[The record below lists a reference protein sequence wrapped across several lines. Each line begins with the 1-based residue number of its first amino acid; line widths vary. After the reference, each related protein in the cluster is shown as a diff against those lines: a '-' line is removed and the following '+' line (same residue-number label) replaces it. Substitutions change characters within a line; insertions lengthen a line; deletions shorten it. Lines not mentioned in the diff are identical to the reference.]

1 MEVGQLKVQGLG
13 RTMKM
18 GALGG
23 LCLVAAKKVHG
34 VEEVPAWSFDC
45 NDSDNPAMVMSSA
58 LHSVV
63 NAGATLHVG
72 RSVAEVWN
80 IIGDI
85 QRVLGR
91 YCLPII

>member
-1 MEVGQLKVQGLG
+1 MEVGQFKVQGPS

-34 VEEVPAWSFDC
+34 VEEARSFDC
-45 NDSDNPAMVMSSA
+45 NNSDNPAMVMSSA
-58 LHSVV
+58 LHNVV

-80 IIGDI
+80 IIGGI

>member
-1 MEVGQLKVQGLG
+1 MEVGQFKVQGLG

-63 NAGATLHVG
+63 NSGATLHVG
-72 RSVAEVWN
+72 RSVAEVW
-80 IIGDI
+80 
-85 QRVLGR
+85 
-91 YCLPII
+91 

>member
-1 MEVGQLKVQGLG
+1 MEVGQLKVQELG

-34 VEEVPAWSFDC
+34 VEEVLAWSFDC
-45 NDSDNPAMVMSSA
+45 NDSDNPA
-58 LHSVV
+58 
-63 NAGATLHVG
+63 LHVG